1 MHWKPPVGAAREE
14 RVAKKLRPSSKFY
27 RFLWEIR
34 RELFAGGLEEKL
46 IAAYEPRGQKPC
58 PPAMLA
64 MATLLQ
70 RYEGISDADAVDA
83 AENDR
88 RWQLV
93 LGVLG
98 AEESPFGQGSL
109 VRFRQKMIEKDL
121 DRALLDRTVEIAK
134 STGKF
139 GWKSLRVA
147 LDSSPLEGSGRV
159 EDTWN
164 LVGRAMGRVVAVVA
178 AALEIDEG
186 EIIAEARLRVLTA
199 DSIKSAIDID
209 WDDEGAKLEALREL
223 LAQVERLEAW
233 VKKRLG
239 KLSDASVDKALATLR
254 RVVSQDIDPDPEG
267 GGTPRIKVGVAADR
281 QISLS
286 DPEMRHGRKSK
297 TKRFNGYK
305 RHIAVANGIII
316 ATAVLPANAR
326 EHDATGPLLD
336 DARAHGNVTALD
348 IDRGYLA
355 SPRVAELHEHGVAIT
370 SRPWVVAND
379 GLYTKE
385 AFRIDLRRRLITCP
399 GGATARIVPNGKT
412 SFSQHDCSACE
423 LRPNCTTS
431 RRRSLSVHP
440 NEGLLIQLRRR
451 KQTRAGRADLRKR
464 VVVEHRLAHVGA
476 IQGRRCRYRGTR
488 KNLLDLRRSAA
499 LANLHQI
506 ARLRL
511 AA

>member
-1 MHWKPPVGAAREE
+1 MHWTPPTGSAREE

-27 RFLWEIR
+27 KFLWEIR
-34 RELFAGGLEEKL
+34 VELFGDGFEEEL

-98 AEESPFGQGSL
+98 AEQSPFGQGSL
-109 VRFRQKMIEKDL
+109 VRFRQKMIDKDL
-121 DRALLDRTVEIAK
+121 DRALLDRTVELAK

-139 GWKSLRVA
+139 GWKNLRIA

-164 LVGRAMGRVVAVVA
+164 LVGRAMSRVVAVVA
-178 AALEIDEG
+178 AALDIDEG
-186 EIIAEARLRVLTA
+186 VIIEQARLRVLTA
-199 DSIKSAIDID
+199 DSIKAAIDID
-209 WDDEGAKLEALREL
+209 WDDEAAKLGALREL
-223 LAQVERLEAW
+223 LAQVERLEDW

-239 KLSDASVDKALATLR
+239 KLSDESVDKALATLR
-254 RVVSQDIDPDPEG
+254 RVVSQDIDPDPG
-267 GGTPRIKVGVAADR
+267 GGGGPRIKVGVAADR

-305 RHIAVANGIII
+305 RHIAVANRIIL
-316 ATAVLPANAR
+316 AAAVMPANAR
-326 EHDATGPLLD
+326 EHEATGLLID
-336 DARAHGNVTALD
+336 EARAHGEVTALD

-355 SPRVAELHEHGVAIT
+355 SPRIAELHEHGVVIR

-399 GGATARIVPNGKT
+399 AGATARIVPNGKT
-412 SFSQHDCSACE
+412 SFSEHDCSACD
-423 LRPNCTTS
+423 LRPSCTTS

-440 NEGLLIQLRRR
+440 NEALLIQLRRS
-451 KQTRAGRADLRKR
+451 KHTHAGRADLRER
-464 VVVEHRLAHVGA
+464 TVVEHRLAHVGA
-476 IQGRRCRYRGTR
+476 IQGRRGRYRGVR

-499 LANLHQI
+499 IANLHEI
-506 ARLRL
+506 ARIRL

>member
-1 MHWKPPVGAAREE
+1 MHWKPPVGSAREE

-34 RELFAGGLEEKL
+34 GELFAGGLEDNL
-46 IAAYEPRGQKPC
+46 IAAYDGRGQRPC

-178 AALEIDEG
+178 AALEIDESVV
-186 EIIAEARLRVLTA
+186 IAEAGLQVLTA
-199 DSIKSAIDID
+199 DSIKGAIDID
-209 WDDEGAKLEALREL
+209 WDDEGAKLDALREL

-239 KLSDASVDKALATLR
+239 KVSDDAVRKALSTLK
-254 RVVSQDIDPDPEG
+254 RVVSQDIEPDPG
-267 GGTPRIKVGVAADR
+267 GGGGPRIKQGVAEDR
-281 QISLS
+281 LISLS

-305 RHIAVANGIII
+305 RHIAVANGIIV
-316 ATAVLPANAR
+316 AAAVLPANAR
-326 EHDATGPLLD
+326 EHEATGQLLD
-336 DARAHGNVTALD
+336 EARAHGKVKALD

-355 SPRVAELHEHGVAIT
+355 SSRVAELHARGVQIT

-385 AFRIDLRRRLITCP
+385 AFGIDLRRRLVTCP
-399 GGATARIVPNGKT
+399 AGATTRIVPSGT
-412 SFSQHDCSACE
+412 STFSENDCLPCDKRES
-423 LRPNCTTS
+423 CTKS
-431 RRRSLSVHP
+431 RRRSISIHR
-440 NEGLLIQLRRR
+440 NEALLIQLRRR
-451 KQTRAGRADLRKR
+451 KQTQAGRAELRKR

-499 LANLHQI
+499 VANLHVI

>member
-1 MHWKPPVGAAREE
+1 MHWKPPVESAREE

-34 RELFAGGLEEKL
+34 RELFEGGLEEKL

-58 PPAMLA
+58 APAMLA

-98 AEESPFGQGSL
+98 TEDSPFGQGSL

-121 DRALLDRTVEIAK
+121 DRALLDRAVELAK

-139 GWKSLRVA
+139 GWRSLRLS

-178 AALEIDEG
+178 AALDIDEG
-186 EIIAEARLRVLTA
+186 DIIAEARLRVLTA
-199 DSIKSAIDID
+199 DSIKAAIDID
-209 WDDEGAKLEALREL
+209 WDDEGAKHEALREL

-233 VKKRLG
+233 VKKKLG
-239 KLSDASVDKALATLR
+239 RLSDESVERALSTLR
-254 RVVSQDIDPDPEG
+254 RVVSQDIDPDPG
-267 GGTPRIKVGVAADR
+267 GGSGPRIKTDAQDR
-281 QISLS
+281 VISLA

-297 TKRFNGYK
+297 SKRFNGYK
-305 RHIAVANGIII
+305 RHIAVANGLIV
-316 ATAVLPANAR
+316 AAAVLPANVR
-326 EHDATGPLLD
+326 EHEATESLLR
-336 DARAHGNVTALD
+336 DARVHGKLAALD
-348 IDRGYLA
+348 IDRGYLPSPIVA
-355 SPRVAELHEHGVAIT
+355 SLHGQGVPIY
-370 SRPWVVAND
+370 SRAWSAAND
-379 GLYTKE
+379 GHYTKE
-385 AFRIDLRRRLITCP
+385 AFQIDLRKRLVTCP
-399 GGATARIVPNGKT
+399 AGAPARIAPSGKAQ
-412 SFSQHDCSACE
+412 FSDRDCGTCALHASCTKSA
-423 LRPNCTTS
+423 
-431 RRRSLSVHP
+431 RRSIAVHP
-440 NEGLLIQLRRR
+440 NEALLIQLRRR
-451 KQTRAGRADLRKR
+451 RKTRAGRAELRKR

-476 IQGRRCRYRGTR
+476 IQGRRGRYRGAR

-499 LANLHQI
+499 LANLHEI
-506 ARLRL
+506 ARIRL

>member
-1 MHWKPPVGAAREE
+1 MHWKPPSGSAREE
-14 RVAKKLRPSSKFY
+14 RVANKLRPSSKFY

-34 RELFAGGLEEKL
+34 GELFGGGLEDKL
-46 IAAYEPRGQKPC
+46 IAAYEPRGQQPC

-98 AEESPFGQGSL
+98 AEQSPFGQGSL

-121 DRALLDRTVEIAK
+121 DRALLDRTVELAK

-139 GWKSLRVA
+139 GWKNLRIA

-164 LVGRAMGRVVAVVA
+164 LVGRAMSRVVAVVA
-178 AALEIDEG
+178 AALDIDDAV
-186 EIIAEARLRVLTA
+186 IIEQARLRVLTA
-199 DSIKSAIDID
+199 DSIKAAIDID
-209 WDDEGAKLEALREL
+209 WDDEAAKLGALREL
-223 LAQVERLEAW
+223 LAQVERLEEW
-233 VKKRLG
+233 VRKRLG
-239 KLSDASVDKALATLR
+239 KLSDESVEKALATLR
-254 RVVSQDIDPDPEG
+254 RVVSQDIEPDPG
-267 GGTPRIKVGVAADR
+267 GGGPRIKAGVAENR
-281 QISLS
+281 LISLS

-297 TKRFNGYK
+297 SKRFNGYK
-305 RHIAVANGIII
+305 RHIAVANGIIV
-316 ATAVLPANAR
+316 AAAVLPANAS
-326 EHDATGPLLD
+326 EHEATAPLLD
-336 DARAHGNVTALD
+336 EATAHGGVAALD

-355 SPRVAELHEHGVAIT
+355 SPRVGELYESGVVIR

-385 AFRIDLRRRLITCP
+385 AFRLDLRRRLAVCP
-399 GGATARIVPNGKT
+399 AGNTARIPPNGKV
-412 SFSQHDCSACE
+412 SFAPDDCQTCE
-423 LRPNCTTS
+423 LRTNCTTG
-431 RRRSLSVHP
+431 RQRSLSVHAQ
-440 NEGLLIQLRRR
+440 ESLLIQLRRAKR
-451 KQTRAGRADLRKR
+451 THAGREELRER
-464 VVVEHRLAHVGA
+464 VGVEHRLAHVAA
-476 IQGRRCRYRGTR
+476 IQGRRCKYRGTR
-488 KNLLDLRRSAA
+488 KNLLDLRRAA
-499 LANLHQI
+499 AIANLHQI
-506 ARLRL
+506 ARIRL

>member
-1 MHWKPPVGAAREE
+1 MHWKPPIGSSREE

-27 RFLWEIR
+27 RFLWEVR
-34 RELFAGGLEEKL
+34 GELFEGGLEEKL

-98 AEESPFGQGSL
+98 DEESPFGQGSL
-109 VRFRQKMIEKDL
+109 VRFRQKMIENDL
-121 DRALLDRTVEIAK
+121 DRALLDRTVELAK

-139 GWKSLRVA
+139 GWKSLRIA

-178 AALEIDEG
+178 AALEIDEAV
-186 EIIAEARLRVLTA
+186 IIAEARLRVLTA
-199 DSIKSAIDID
+199 DSIKAAIDID
-209 WDDEGAKLEALREL
+209 WDDEVAKLKALREL
-223 LAQVERLEAW
+223 LAQVERLEGW
-233 VKKRLG
+233 VRKRLG
-239 KLSDASVDKALATLR
+239 KLSDESVQKALSTLR
-254 RVVSQDIDPDPEG
+254 RVVSQDIEPDPDG
-267 GGTPRIKVGVAADR
+267 GGGPRIRAGVAEDR
-281 QISLS
+281 LISLS

-305 RHIAVANGIII
+305 RHIAVANGIIV
-316 ATAVLPANAR
+316 AAAVLPANAR
-326 EHDATGPLLD
+326 EHEATGQLLD
-336 DARAHGNVTALD
+336 DAGIHGKMTALD

-355 SPRVAELHEHGVAIT
+355 SSRVAELHGRGVEIH
-370 SRPWVVAND
+370 SRPWAIANG
-379 GLYTKE
+379 GLYTKD

-399 GGATARIVPNGKT
+399 AGATARIVPNGKT
-412 SFSQHDCSACE
+412 SFSEHDCSACE
-423 LRPNCTTS
+423 LRSCCTKS
-431 RRRSLSVHP
+431 RRRSLSVHRT
-440 NEGLLIQLRRR
+440 EGLLIQLRRR
-451 KQTRAGRADLRKR
+451 KQTRAGRADLRER

-476 IQGRRCRYRGTR
+476 IQGRRCKYRGVR
-488 KNLLDLRRSAA
+488 KNLLDLRRAA
-499 LANLHQI
+499 AIANLHAI
-506 ARLRL
+506 ARIRL

>member
-1 MHWKPPVGAAREE
+1 MQWKPPGESAREE

-27 RFLWEIR
+27 RFLWEVR
-34 RELFAGGLEEKL
+34 RELFDGGLEEKL

-109 VRFRQKMIEKDL
+109 VRFRQRMIEEDL
-121 DRALLDRTVEIAK
+121 DRALLDRTVELAK
-134 STGKF
+134 GTGKF
-139 GWKSLRVA
+139 GWRSLRVA
-147 LDSSPLEGSGRV
+147 LDSSPLEGAGRV

-164 LVGRAMGRVVAVVA
+164 LIGRAMGRVVAIVA
-178 AALEIDEG
+178 AALEVDEG
-186 EIIAEARLRVLTA
+186 VIITEARLKVLGA
-199 DSIKSAIDID
+199 DSIKAAIEID
-209 WDDEGAKLEALREL
+209 WDDEEAKHKALRQL

-239 KLSDASVDKALATLR
+239 KTPDESVQKALATLK
-254 RVVSQDIDPDPEG
+254 RVVSQDIEPDPG
-267 GGTPRIKVGVAADR
+267 GGGGPRIKEGVAGDR
-281 QISLS
+281 LISLS

-305 RHIAVANGIII
+305 RHIAVANGIIV
-316 ATAVLPANAR
+316 AAAVMPANAR
-326 EHDATGPLLD
+326 EHQATDALLD
-336 DARAHGNVTALD
+336 EAAVHGTIGVVD

-355 SPRVAELHEHGVAIT
+355 SPRIAELHARGIEIN
-370 SRPWVVAND
+370 SRPWVGAKN
-379 GLYTKE
+379 GLYTKDD
-385 AFRIDLRRRLITCP
+385 FRIDLRRGLVTCP
-399 GGATARIVPNGKT
+399 AGATARVTPNGKS
-412 SFSQHDCSACE
+412 SFSEHACAPCKQ
-423 LRPNCTTS
+423 RARCTLS
-431 RRRSLSVHP
+431 RRRSISIHP
-440 NEGLLIQLRRR
+440 NEGMLIQLRRS
-451 KQTRAGRADLRKR
+451 KKTRSGRAELRKR

-476 IQGRRCRYRGTR
+476 IQGRRSRYLGTR
-488 KNLLDLRRSAA
+488 KNLLDLRRAA
-499 LANLHQI
+499 VVANLYEI
-506 ARLRL
+506 ARVR
-511 AA
+511 AAA

>member
-1 MHWKPPVGAAREE
+1 MHWRPPVGSAREE

-27 RFLWEIR
+27 RFLWEVR
-34 RELFAGGLEEKL
+34 RELFEGGLEQKL
-46 IAAYEPRGQKPC
+46 IAAYEPRGQRPC

-109 VRFRQKMIEKDL
+109 VRFRQKMIESDL
-121 DRALLDRTVEIAK
+121 DRALLDRTVELAK

-139 GWKSLRVA
+139 GWKTLRVA

-178 AALEIDEG
+178 SALEIDESD
-186 EIIAEARLRVLTA
+186 IIAGARLRVLSA
-199 DSIKSAIDID
+199 DSIKAAIDID
-209 WDDEGAKLEALREL
+209 WDDEGAKFEALRDL

-233 VKKRLG
+233 VSKRLG
-239 KLSDASVDKALATLR
+239 KLPDESVQRALNTLR
-254 RVVSQDIDPDPEG
+254 RVVSQDIEPDPG
-267 GGTPRIKVGVAADR
+267 GGGGPRVKVGVAADR
-281 QISLS
+281 LISLS

-305 RHIAVANGIII
+305 RHIAVANGIIV
-316 ATAVLPANAR
+316 AAAVLPANAR
-326 EHDATGPLLD
+326 EHEATGPLLE
-336 DARAHGNVTALD
+336 DACAHGEIAELD

-355 SPRVAELHEHGVAIT
+355 SPVVAELHGLGVRIH

-379 GLYTKE
+379 GLYTKD
-385 AFRIDLRRRLITCP
+385 AFRIDLRRGLVTCP
-399 GGATARIVPNGKT
+399 AGATARIVPNGKAA
-412 SFSQHDCSACE
+412 FSENDCATCD
-423 LRPNCTTS
+423 LRPSCTRS
-431 RRRSLSVHP
+431 RRRSLSVHR
-440 NEGLLIQLRRR
+440 NEGLLIQLRRSKR
-451 KQTRAGRADLRKR
+451 TRLGRANLRKR

-476 IQGRRCRYRGTR
+476 IQGRRSRYRGAR

-499 LANLHQI
+499 LANLHEL

>member
-1 MHWKPPVGAAREE
+1 MHWKPPVGSAREE

-34 RELFAGGLEEKL
+34 GELFAGGLEDKL
-46 IAAYEPRGQKPC
+46 IAAYDGRGQKPC

-98 AEESPFGQGSL
+98 AEDSPFGQGSL

-147 LDSSPLEGSGRV
+147 LDSSPLEGGGRV

-178 AALEIDEG
+178 AALEIDESVV
-186 EIIAEARLRVLTA
+186 ITEARLKVLTA
-199 DSIKSAIDID
+199 DSIKASIDID
-209 WDDEGAKLEALREL
+209 WDDEGAKIEALREL
-223 LAQVERLEAW
+223 LAQVERLETW

-239 KLSDASVDKALATLR
+239 KVSDDSVKKALATLK
-254 RVVSQDIDPDPEG
+254 RVVSQDIDPDPG
-267 GGTPRIKVGVAADR
+267 GGGGPRIKEGVAEDR
-281 QISLS
+281 LISIS

-305 RHIAVANGIII
+305 RHIAVANGIIVA
-316 ATAVLPANAR
+316 ATVLPANAR
-326 EHDATGPLLD
+326 EHEATGPLLD
-336 DARAHGNVTALD
+336 EVRAHGKLKALD

-355 SPRVAELHEHGVAIT
+355 SPRVAELHARGVEIT

-385 AFRIDLRRRLITCP
+385 AFRIDLRRRLVTCP
-399 GGATARIVPNGKT
+399 AGATTRIVPNGT
-412 SFSQHDCSACE
+412 STFSEHDCMACVQRE
-423 LRPNCTTS
+423 SCTKS
-431 RRRSLSVHP
+431 RRRSISIHR
-440 NEGLLIQLRRR
+440 NEDLLIQLRRR
-451 KQTRAGRADLRKR
+451 RRTREGRAALRKR

-476 IQGRRCRYRGTR
+476 IQGRRCRYHGTR
-488 KNLLDLRRSAA
+488 KNLLDLRRSAVI
-499 LANLHQI
+499 ANLHEI
-506 ARLRL
+506 ARIRL

>member
-1 MHWKPPVGAAREE
+1 MHWKPPVGSAREE
-14 RVAKKLRPSSKFY
+14 RVARKLRPSSRFY

-34 RELFAGGLEEKL
+34 GELFAGGLEEKL
-46 IAAYEPRGQKPC
+46 IAAYEPRGQQPC

-109 VRFRQKMIEKDL
+109 VRFREKMIANDL
-121 DRALLDRTVEIAK
+121 DRALLERTVEIAK

-147 LDSSPLEGSGRV
+147 LDSSPLEGGGRV

-178 AALEIDEG
+178 AALEIDESVV
-186 EIIAEARLRVLTA
+186 ITEARLKVLTA
-199 DSIKSAIDID
+199 DSVKAAIDID

-223 LAQVERLEAW
+223 LAQVERLETW

-239 KLSDASVDKALATLR
+239 KVSDDSVKKALATLK

-267 GGTPRIKVGVAADR
+267 GGGPRIKEGVAEDR
-281 QISLS
+281 LISLS
-286 DPEMRHGRKSK
+286 DPDMRHGRKSK

-305 RHIAVANGIII
+305 RHIAVANGIIV
-316 ATAVLPANAR
+316 AAAVLPANAR
-326 EHDATGPLLD
+326 EHEATGRLLD
-336 DARAHGNVTALD
+336 EAGAHGEVTAVD

-355 SPRVAELHEHGVAIT
+355 SPRVAELHATGVEIT

-379 GLYTKE
+379 GLYTKD
-385 AFRIDLRRRLITCP
+385 AFRIDLRRRIVTCP
-399 GGATARIVPNGKT
+399 AGETTRIVPNGT
-412 SFSQHDCSACE
+412 STFSEHACMPCPQRE
-423 LRPNCTTS
+423 SCTKS
-431 RRRSLSVHP
+431 RRRSIHVHR
-440 NEGLLIQLRRR
+440 NEALLIQLRRR
-451 KQTRAGRADLRKR
+451 KRTHAGRADLRRR
-464 VVVEHRLAHVGA
+464 VVVEHRLAHVGS

-488 KNLLDLRRSAA
+488 KNLLDLRRSATI
-499 LANLHQI
+499 ANLQEI
-506 ARLRL
+506 ARIQL